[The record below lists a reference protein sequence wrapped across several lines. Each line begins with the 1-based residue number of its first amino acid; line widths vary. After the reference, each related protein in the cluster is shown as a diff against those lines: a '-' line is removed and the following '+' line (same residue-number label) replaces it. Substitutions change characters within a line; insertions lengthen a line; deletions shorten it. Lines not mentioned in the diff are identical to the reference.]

1 MVQLITIS
9 DFNSLRALSSN
20 LNASKKLDP
29 YILEAQQF
37 DLKPLLG
44 NSFYLAICNDFVNG
58 EFTEYVDLFNGS
70 EWTESGLTYRHEGL
84 KSVLVY
90 FSYARYVI
98 ESPLSETANGV
109 VIKTE
114 QYSQSA
120 EDKSLIR
127 RRDTAYSG
135 AQAYWADVKKFLN
148 DNYLDYPLWEN
159 CDKQVNK
166 SRISAVSNEPKRK
179 RRWH

>member
-9 DFNSLRALSSN
+9 DFNSLRSLSSN
-20 LNASKKLDP
+20 LNAAKKLDP

-44 NSFYLAICNDFVNG
+44 NSFFLSICNDYVNG
-58 EFTEYVDLFNGS
+58 EFTDYVDLFNGS
-70 EWTESGLTYRHEGL
+70 EWTESGKTYRHEGL
-84 KSVLVY
+84 KSVLIY

-98 ESPLSETANGV
+98 ESATNETAYGV
-109 VIKTE
+109 VNKTD

-120 EDKSLIR
+120 EDKTLIR
-127 RRDTAYSG
+127 KRDTAYSG
-135 AQAYWADVKKFLN
+135 AQAYWVDVKRFL
-148 DNYLDYPLWEN
+148 DYNYLDYPLWEN

-166 SRISAVSNEPKRK
+166 SRITAVSNEQKRK